1 MISDFDNK
9 IINNI
14 IYYWFNT
21 LNSYKYWFGGSKEI
35 DNHIK
40 INYSKYV
47 EKAQQG
53 ELNYWKNSLSGC
65 LALILLLDQFARNIY
80 RNSYRAFAFDD
91 YALRLT
97 NFILDKNLLS
107 NYSSNK
113 IMFILMP
120 LMHSESIDDKDKL
133 IDILN
138 NLNNLNKNKEFTTMI
153 QYTIKHKDVL
163 EQFGRYPKR
172 NLSYGRIC
180 TNKELEYLNNNK
192 NSMF

>member
-1 MISDFDNK
+1 MISDLDNK
-9 IINNI
+9 IINDI

-21 LNSYKYWFGGSKEI
+21 LNSYKDWFGGSKEI
-35 DNHIK
+35 DNYIK

-53 ELNYWKNSLSGC
+53 ELDYWKNSLSGC

-97 NFILDKNLLS
+97 NFILDKNLLN

-133 IDILN
+133 IDILS
-138 NLNNLNKNKEFTTMI
+138 NLNKNKEFTTMI
-153 QYTIKHKDVL
+153 QYTTKHKEVL
-163 EQFGRYPKR
+163 VEFGRYPKR

>member
-1 MISDFDNK
+1 MISDLDNK
-9 IINNI
+9 IINDI

-21 LNSYKYWFGGSKEI
+21 LNSYKDWFGDSKEI
-35 DNHIK
+35 DNYIK

-53 ELNYWKNSLSGC
+53 ELDYWKNSLSGC

-97 NFILDKNLLS
+97 NFILDKNLLN

-133 IDILN
+133 IDILS
-138 NLNNLNKNKEFTTMI
+138 NLNKNKEFTTMI
-153 QYTIKHKDVL
+153 QYTTKHKEVL
-163 EQFGRYPKR
+163 VEFGRYPKR